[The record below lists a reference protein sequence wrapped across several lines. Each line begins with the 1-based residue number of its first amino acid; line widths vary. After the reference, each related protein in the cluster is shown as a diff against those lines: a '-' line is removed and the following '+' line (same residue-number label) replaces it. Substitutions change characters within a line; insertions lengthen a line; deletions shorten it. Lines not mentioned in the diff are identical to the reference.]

1 MIVLV
6 APFVLGLSPG
16 LLFPLNVENDE
27 SVGPTEG
34 TWVVAIFERR
44 FCGFLPEL
52 DGADKSDELAWS
64 GLAMPVGAAASSAEE
79 CGLRL
84 TRDTPGPARTSLRAP
99 TELLVL
105 SFGCSGISSSWG
117 VFSSGTGT
125 FSTELVCTGD
135 SVFSGSFLKGNLGES
150 AILLWG
156 AGRVLLTATDV
167 SGAETVLYVTNDDR
181 LDSND
186 CRGRPF
192 GIDGVDFSGFG
203 LGFTVKLGATGK
215 GSQTGGGGGRGSGWS
230 RSSRASAG

>member
-44 FCGFLPEL
+44 FCGILPEL

-64 GLAMPVGAAASSAEE
+64 GLAMPAGSLVGAAASSAEE

-167 SGAETVLYVTNDDR
+167 SGAETVL
-181 LDSND
+181 
-186 CRGRPF
+186 
-192 GIDGVDFSGFG
+192 
-203 LGFTVKLGATGK
+203 
-215 GSQTGGGGGRGSGWS
+215 
-230 RSSRASAG
+230 

>member
-1 MIVLV
+1 MIVLLV

-44 FCGFLPEL
+44 FCGILPVL

-64 GLAMPVGAAASSAEE
+64 GLAMPAGSLVGAADAASSAEE

-135 SVFSGSFLKGNLGES
+135 SVFSGSFLKGSLGES

-156 AGRVLLTATDV
+156 AGSVLLTATDV
-167 SGAETVLYVTNDDR
+167 SGAETVL
-181 LDSND
+181 
-186 CRGRPF
+186 
-192 GIDGVDFSGFG
+192 
-203 LGFTVKLGATGK
+203 
-215 GSQTGGGGGRGSGWS
+215 
-230 RSSRASAG
+230 

>member
-44 FCGFLPEL
+44 FCGILPEL
-52 DGADKSDELAWS
+52 DEADKSDELAWS

-117 VFSSGTGT
+117 VFSSGTGI
-125 FSTELVCTGD
+125 FSTELVCTED
-135 SVFSGSFLKGNLGES
+135 SVLPGRNQRDNYLKFLLRIN
-150 AILLWG
+150 
-156 AGRVLLTATDV
+156 
-167 SGAETVLYVTNDDR
+167 
-181 LDSND
+181 
-186 CRGRPF
+186 F
-192 GIDGVDFSGFG
+192 F
-203 LGFTVKLGATGK
+203 
-215 GSQTGGGGGRGSGWS
+215 
-230 RSSRASAG
+230 

>member
-44 FCGFLPEL
+44 FCGILPEL

-125 FSTELVCTGD
+125 FSTELVGTGD
-135 SVFSGSFLKGNLGES
+135 SVFSGSFLKGSLGES

-156 AGRVLLTATDV
+156 AGSVLLTATDV
-167 SGAETVLYVTNDDR
+167 SGAETVL
-181 LDSND
+181 
-186 CRGRPF
+186 
-192 GIDGVDFSGFG
+192 
-203 LGFTVKLGATGK
+203 
-215 GSQTGGGGGRGSGWS
+215 
-230 RSSRASAG
+230 